1 MKNKKFTQLTQNK
14 QPNPFLIAEIS
25 AFRKISCPL
34 SDSNPIALSAAQL
47 AKFRL
52 WDMLLRCCSQ
62 FSLAEA

>member
-1 MKNKKFTQLTQNK
+1 MKNKNFTQLAENK
-14 QPNPFLIAEIS
+14 QPKLFLIAEIS
-25 AFRKISCPL
+25 AFRKIDCPL
-34 SDSNPIALSAAQL
+34 SDSDLIALSAAQL